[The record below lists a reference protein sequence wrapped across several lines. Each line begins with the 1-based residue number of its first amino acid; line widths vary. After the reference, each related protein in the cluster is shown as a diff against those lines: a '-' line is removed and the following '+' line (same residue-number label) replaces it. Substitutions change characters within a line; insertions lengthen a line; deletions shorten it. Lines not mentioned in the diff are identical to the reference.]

1 MSATLKTASLP
12 TTPERWS
19 FDPVHSSV
27 GFRVRHLV
35 ISKVTGRFTQW
46 NGTLE
51 LGGADLVDSKVG
63 ITIDTSSIDT
73 HEPQRDAHLRS
84 ADFFDVERFP
94 TIEFRSRRVE
104 PAGEDR
110 HRIVGDLTIHG
121 VTREVAL
128 ETEEGGR
135 TRDPWGG
142 ERIGFTA
149 RTAIDRREF
158 GLTWNQALEAGGFV
172 VGDKVEI
179 EIEIEAVKQK

>member
-1 MSATLKTASLP
+1 MNATTKTATLP

-19 FDPVHSSV
+19 FDPVHSTV

-35 ISKVTGRFTQW
+35 ISKVTGRFPRWT
-46 NGTLE
+46 GTLE
-51 LGGADLVDSKVG
+51 LGGVDLADSKVD
-63 ITIDTSSIDT
+63 ITIDASSIDT

-84 ADFFDVERFP
+84 ADFFDAERFP

-104 PAGEDR
+104 SAGEDR
-110 HRIVGDLTIHG
+110 YRIVGDLTIHG
-121 VTREVAL
+121 VTREVVL
-128 ETEEGGR
+128 EAEEGGR
-135 TRDPWGG
+135 ARDPWGG
-142 ERIGFTA
+142 ERVGFTA

-158 GLTWNQALEAGGFV
+158 GLTWNQALEAGGVV